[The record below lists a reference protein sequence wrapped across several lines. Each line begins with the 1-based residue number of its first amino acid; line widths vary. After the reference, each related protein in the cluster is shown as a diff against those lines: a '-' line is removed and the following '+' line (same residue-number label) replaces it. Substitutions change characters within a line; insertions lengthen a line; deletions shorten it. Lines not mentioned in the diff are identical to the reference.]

1 MILQFFLAL
10 LPILVILILMV
21 GFRWGASRSGGAGY
35 LLTLLI
41 ALAAYGATPKLLAY
55 SHMKALLLSLDVLL
69 IIWAAFLLF
78 KVAEEAGAIRTIG
91 SLLPKLTSDRTLQS
105 LIIGWVFASFLQ
117 GIGEFGVPVAVI
129 APILI
134 GLGFEPLLA
143 VIIPSIGHGWAVS
156 FGSLG
161 SSINALMA
169 TTGLSSQEIVP
180 EAAIFLGIAAILSG
194 WMVAYA
200 SGGLSKLLKYF
211 LLIFFVGLAM
221 ATGQFLAAIADLWN
235 IAAFVGALSGLA
247 VILPV
252 TLRDLKKQPDKE
264 KPEWS
269 KLWMALS
276 NYIILV
282 ALILFIQ
289 FVPGVKP
296 FLSQI
301 RIKLAF
307 PEIATSAGYIT
318 PAGFGRQI
326 PIFTHAGIILLYAS
340 LTGFLIYKK
349 RGAYS
354 AGAGKRI
361 LSETVKKMTG
371 SSISILSMVSLAV
384 IMEHSGMTRQLAI
397 GLSSGIQ
404 SIYPFVAPWI
414 GAIGAFMTGS
424 NTNSNVVF
432 GLLQL
437 ETARILILP
446 ISIILAGQTA
456 GAALAS
462 VIAPTKM
469 VVGASTAGLSGREG
483 EVMRALIGYTL
494 ILVSMISLLTF
505 IGVLIFGVTP

>member
-1 MILQFFLAL
+1 MQFLLAL
-10 LPILVILILMV
+10 FPILIILILMV

-41 ALAAYGATPKLLAY
+41 AVAAFGATPELLAY
-55 SHMKALLLSLDVLL
+55 AHMKALLLSMDVLL

-78 KVAEEAGAIRTIG
+78 KVAEEAGAISTIG

-117 GIGEFGVPVAVI
+117 GIGGFGVPVAVI

-161 SSINALMA
+161 SSINALIA
-169 TTGLSSQEIVP
+169 TTGLPSQEIVP
-180 EAAIFLGIAAILSG
+180 EAAIFLGTAAIISG
-194 WMVAYA
+194 WMIAYA
-200 SGGLSKLLKYF
+200 SGGFKKLLKYF
-211 LLIFFVGLAM
+211 LLIFYVGLAM
-221 ATGQFLAAIADLWN
+221 AVGQFLAAIADLWN

-252 TLRDLKKQPDKE
+252 SLRELKTQPDQE
-264 KPEWS
+264 KPDWS
-269 KLWMALS
+269 RLWMALS

-296 FLSQI
+296 FLGQVKIQI
-301 RIKLAF
+301 AF
-307 PEIATSAGYIT
+307 PEIATTAGYIT
-318 PAGFGRQI
+318 PAGYGRQI
-326 PIFTHAGIILLYAS
+326 PVFTHAGTILLYAS
-340 LTGFLIYKK
+340 LIGFLIYKK
-349 RGAYS
+349 KGTYS

-384 IMEHSGMTRQLAI
+384 IMEHSGMTRQLAL

-404 SIYPFVAPWI
+404 SVYPLVAPWI
-414 GAIGAFMTGS
+414 GAVGAFMTGS

-437 ETARILILP
+437 ETARILMLP
-446 ISIILAGQTA
+446 VSIILAGQTA

-469 VVGASTAGLSGREG
+469 VVGASTAGMSGREG
-483 EVMRALIGYTL
+483 EIIRALIGYTFV
-494 ILVSMISLLTF
+494 LVALISLLTF
-505 IGVLIFGVTP
+505 IGVFIFGA